1 MVWAFDRALIQID
14 VARRQGRLRV
24 AARIL
29 GRVVSIVEP
38 VERDRRRQIE
48 PQRFTWFEL
57 FSPACLDQ
65 HKP

>member
-29 GRVVSIVEP
+29 GRVLSIEP
-38 VERDRRRQIE
+38 VELIKAARGGFGE
-48 PQRFTWFEL
+48 NVTV
-57 FSPACLDQ
+57 
-65 HKP
+65 

>member
-29 GRVVSIVEP
+29 GRVAALHLV
-38 VERDRRRQIE
+38 
-48 PQRFTWFEL
+48 
-57 FSPACLDQ
+57 
-65 HKP
+65 